1 MVHIQVEV
9 ISWKSDSHQDR
20 GPSSLLVFVPLPTS
34 VYPPGPSLPLLRLG
48 VHAGLPRVPGH
59 LRHGDDQQGDAGEKE
74 EDEPAAGA
82 SKRPGVVIFDPDG
95 VLALNHAL
103 DGLPHHFQRDEGAE
117 ACRGDGGG
125 VRQSRGDAAPD
136 TPKTHPRRRKTCRPV
151 SGGSGVL
158 CLYRCMSPPNRG
170 SPGWRRSG

>member
-1 MVHIQVEV
+1 MEIRLP
-9 ISWKSDSHQDR
+9 S
-20 GPSSLLVFVPLPTS
+20 GPWSIHVVTSLLVFVPLPTS
-34 VYPPGPSLPLLRLG
+34 VYLLGPSLPLLRLS

-103 DGLPHHFQRDEGAE
+103 DGLSHHFQRDEGAE
-117 ACRGDGGG
+117 ACRGDRGG
-125 VRQSRGDAAPD
+125 VRQSRDDAAPD
-136 TPKTHPRRRKTCRPV
+136 TPKNLNSPAKAKNMPAGFRR
-151 SGGSGVL
+151 
-158 CLYRCMSPPNRG
+158 
-170 SPGWRRSG
+170 